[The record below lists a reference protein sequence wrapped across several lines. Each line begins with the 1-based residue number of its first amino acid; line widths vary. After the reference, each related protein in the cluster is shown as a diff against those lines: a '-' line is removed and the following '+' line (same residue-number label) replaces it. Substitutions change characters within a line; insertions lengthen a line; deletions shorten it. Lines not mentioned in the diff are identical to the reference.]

1 MRTAYSLF
9 AAAAL
14 TLAAA
19 APASAADGITTMA
32 PLGMGL
38 SVIGAGIGLGLI
50 GFGAMS
56 GIARQPE
63 KAGDIR
69 TAMLIIGG
77 LVEGAAILGLV
88 FCFVAK

>member
-14 TLAAA
+14 TLAYAS
-19 APASAADGITTMA
+19 PARAEISTMA